1 MKQVYETTTKIK
13 DQLQAEPFINTVT
26 FGSLND
32 VDLDKQSIFPLSHLT
47 INSTS
52 VATNVLRFNMSILVM
67 DIVDISKEETTDKF
81 TGNDNEQDV
90 LNTTLA
96 VLTRVL
102 NIMQKGDLYSQKYQ
116 IEDVVSC
123 EPFVDRFE
131 NKLAGWAA
139 TFDVVVQN
147 DMTICD

>member
-1 MKQVYETTTKIK
+1 MKQVYDITTKIK
-13 DQLQAEPFINTVT
+13 DQLESEPFINTVT

-32 VDLDKQSIFPLSHLT
+32 VDLDKQSIFPLGHLT

-52 VATNVLRFNMSILVM
+52 VATSVFRFNMSILVM
-67 DIVDISKEETTDKF
+67 DIVDISKEETTDVF

-96 VLTRVL
+96 VMTRVL

>member
-1 MKQVYETTTKIK
+1 
-13 DQLQAEPFINTVT
+13 
-26 FGSLND
+26 
-32 VDLDKQSIFPLSHLT
+32 
-47 INSTS
+47 
-52 VATNVLRFNMSILVM
+52 M

-139 TFDVVVQN
+139 SFDVVVQN
-147 DMTICD
+147 DMTIC

>member
-1 MKQVYETTTKIK
+1 MKQVYQTTTKIK
-13 DQLQAEPFINTVT
+13 EALEAEPFINTVT

-32 VDLDKQSIFPLSHLT
+32 VDLDKQTIFPLGHIT

-52 VATNVLRFNMSILVM
+52 VATNVFRFSMSILVM
-67 DIVDISKEETTDKF
+67 DIVDISKEETTDRF

-102 NIMQKGDLYSQKYQ
+102 NIMQRADLYREKYQ

-139 TFDVVVQN
+139 TFTVTVQN
-147 DMTICD
+147 DMTIC

>member
-1 MKQVYETTTKIK
+1 MKQVYDITTKIK
-13 DQLQAEPFINTVT
+13 DQLESEPFINTVT

-32 VDLDKQSIFPLSHLT
+32 VDLDKQSIFPLGHLT

-52 VATNVLRFNMSILVM
+52 VATSVFRFNMSILVM
-67 DIVDISKEETTDKF
+67 DIVDISKEETTDVF
-81 TGNDNEQDV
+81 TGNDNEHDV

-96 VLTRVL
+96 VMTRVL

>member
-1 MKQVYETTTKIK
+1 MKQVYQTTTKIK
-13 DQLQAEPFINTVT
+13 EALEAEPFINTVT

-32 VDLDKQSIFPLSHLT
+32 VDLDKQTIFPLGHLT

-52 VATNVLRFNMSILVM
+52 VATNVFRFSMSILVM
-67 DIVDISKEETTDKF
+67 DIVDISKEETTDRF

-102 NIMQKGDLYSQKYQ
+102 NIMQRADLYREKYQ

-139 TFDVVVQN
+139 TFTVTVQN
-147 DMTICD
+147 DMTVC